1 MGPNTILGIM
11 IASYIAPI
19 AYVYYKYRANATNAS
34 GTRSISSIIT
44 SQEPLFLR
52 ENDTGGG
59 GPHTTAII
67 PNQALHRRV
76 YVYHGFFHDIIRN
89 PAMCHTTHKLVPI
102 HHRRPP
108 HRDIRC
114 YFNPRTRPNPLH
126 IRRYRIFRDSLVYDR
141 AYTTRRLR
149 PKRWRQRRPR

>member
-59 GPHTTAII
+59 AHNIRHYSKRGTSSP
-67 PNQALHRRV
+67 RV
-76 YVYHGFFHDIIRN
+76 CLSWVFSRYYTKSSD
-89 PAMCHTTHKLVPI
+89 VP
-102 HHRRPP
+102 
-108 HRDIRC
+108 
-114 YFNPRTRPNPLH
+114 
-126 IRRYRIFRDSLVYDR
+126 YD
-141 AYTTRRLR
+141 T
-149 PKRWRQRRPR
+149 